1 MTAHIRKVCFWAS
14 KMSCFSL
21 KIVIFL
27 KCHAFHCCSL
37 LWPDDVSVFLF
48 DKDWAVALQ
57 ALCDR
62 SISFITIL
70 FCCWIRTMGLM
81 RKMYNTYIF
90 SLVKVQG
97 IPYFIADITRKRIYR
112 CAACHY
118 LVFTSHLFHLNN
130 KHPYVLSDLAIYNQ
144 KTSFSVC
151 LIGCLQKKN
160 PLFKILWHKLLLLI
174 GSTTW

>member
-1 MTAHIRKVCFWAS
+1 MLDPWELYLISELDTVQWPPTS
-14 KMSCFSL
+14 EMSVLEPANQVAQKHSFSWS
-21 KIVIFL
+21 VST
-27 KCHAFHCCSL
+27 FHCCSL

-130 KHPYVLSDLAIYNQ
+130 N
-144 KTSFSVC
+144 
-151 LIGCLQKKN
+151 
-160 PLFKILWHKLLLLI
+160 
-174 GSTTW
+174 TTNTHMSCQI

>member
-1 MTAHIRKVCFWAS
+1 MIPGCCIYSELHIVQWPPTSEKSVFEPAKCLVGQQS
-14 KMSCFSL
+14 SPKT
-21 KIVIFL
+21 VIFL

-62 SISFITIL
+62 LISFITIL

-130 KHPYVLSDLAIYNQ
+130 
-144 KTSFSVC
+144 
-151 LIGCLQKKN
+151 
-160 PLFKILWHKLLLLI
+160 
-174 GSTTW
+174 TTNTHMSCQI